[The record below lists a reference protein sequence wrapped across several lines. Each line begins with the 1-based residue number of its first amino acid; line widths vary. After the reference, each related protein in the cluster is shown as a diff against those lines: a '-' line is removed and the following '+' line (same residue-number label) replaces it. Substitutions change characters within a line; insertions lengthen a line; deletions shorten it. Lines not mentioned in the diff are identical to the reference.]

1 MSETGSQRKS
11 TTRMTSGIADGQTR
25 AGFVTISRCANTS
38 GPPRV
43 MGDFVVRIPKDQKSI
58 AVKINTRLMAEQRE
72 IERANDAIRRSGK

>member
-1 MSETGSQRKS
+1 
-11 TTRMTSGIADGQTR
+11 
-25 AGFVTISRCANTS
+25 
-38 GPPRV
+38 